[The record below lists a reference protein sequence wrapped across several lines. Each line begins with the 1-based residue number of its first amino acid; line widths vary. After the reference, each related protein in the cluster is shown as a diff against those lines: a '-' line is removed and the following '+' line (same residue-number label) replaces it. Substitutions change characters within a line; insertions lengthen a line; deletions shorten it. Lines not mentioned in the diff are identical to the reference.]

1 MAMKKKTGVISI
13 HYGVNF
19 GSSLQA
25 IALQR
30 YLREKDPERY
40 VEVINYIP
48 PRFTLKRRIAAVC
61 SGSLS
66 SIAHKAVRFMR
77 FQENNRKYKQYLSQN
92 ATVSPALYNMEQLR
106 SRYRDYDCLIAGSDQ
121 VWNSDYNQSVDP
133 AYFLRFASKGTK
145 KIAYAASCGKDSF
158 TQAEWEKIREYTS
171 DFSAIGMRESSA
183 VKMMEDAGIPGCQF
197 VLDPTFLY
205 DRNGWSQF
213 ERKDPECPSDYLLLY
228 FLDTDGSDIIRLA
241 KNIARQKNLKTVLIV
256 NGRSKK
262 TREGYGVDYVAYNKT
277 PDVYIWLFRNA
288 SYIVTNS
295 FHGVSFSI
303 NMERQFVAVKRDKYN
318 ARLDSILGAVG
329 LLDRYI
335 GTDETTLKEDID
347 YTEVNRKK
355 AALYEKSTSFLDQAI
370 Q

>member
-241 KNIARQKNLKTVLIV
+241 KNIARKKNLKTVLIV

>member
-1 MAMKKKTGVISI
+1 MAMKKKIGVISI

>member
-1 MAMKKKTGVISI
+1 MAMKKKIGVISI

-241 KNIARQKNLKTVLIV
+241 KNIARKKNLKTVLIV

>member
-1 MAMKKKTGVISI
+1 MKKRIGVISI

-25 IALQR
+25 IALQH
-30 YLREKDPERY
+30 YLRKRDSELY

-48 PRFTLKRRIAAVC
+48 PRFTLKSRIAAVC
-61 SGSLS
+61 KGSLS
-66 SIAHKAVRFMR
+66 SIAHKAIRFMR
-77 FQENNRKYKQYLSQN
+77 FQTNNGRYKRYLSQN
-92 ATVSPALYNMEQLR
+92 ATVSPALYNMKQLEN
-106 SRYRDYDCLIAGSDQ
+106 RYKGFDCLIAGSDQ
-121 VWNSDYNQSVDP
+121 IWNSDYNRSVDP
-133 AYFLRFASKGTK
+133 AYFLRFASEGTR

-158 TQAEWEKIREYTS
+158 TDDEWEKIREYTS

-183 VKMMEDAGIPGCQF
+183 VKMMADAGVQGCQF
-197 VLDPTFLY
+197 VLDPTFLL
-205 DRNGWSQF
+205 DRNGWSKY
-213 ERKDPECPSDYLLLY
+213 ERKDPDCPSDYLLLY

-241 KNIARQKNLKTVLIV
+241 KNIARQKTLKTVLIV

-318 ARLDSILGAVG
+318 TRLDSILGAMG

-335 GTDETTLKEDID
+335 GTDETTLKDDID
-347 YTEVNRKK
+347 YTEVNGRK
-355 AALYEKSTSFLDQAI
+355 AELYEKSTSFLDKAI

>member
-1 MAMKKKTGVISI
+1 MAMKKKIGVISI

-66 SIAHKAVRFMR
+66 SIAHNAVRFMR

>member
-1 MAMKKKTGVISI
+1 MAMKKKIGVISI

-213 ERKDPECPSDYLLLY
+213 ERKDPEGPSDYLLLY

-241 KNIARQKNLKTVLIV
+241 KNIARKKNLKTVLIV

>member
-1 MAMKKKTGVISI
+1 MAMKKKIGVISI

-335 GTDETTLKEDID
+335 GTDETTLREDID

>member
-1 MAMKKKTGVISI
+1 MAMKKKIGVISI

-158 TQAEWEKIREYTS
+158 TQTEWEKIREYTG

>member
-1 MAMKKKTGVISI
+1 MAMKKKIGVISI

-158 TQAEWEKIREYTS
+158 TQAEWEKIREYTG